1 MYRMSIHFTNIL
13 FLTRVIRLYTSLTSE
28 FLINRLDSASKIVH
42 IFSDQGIKVI
52 YPICNKH
59 IAGTISARIAQDTP
73 IDIIATRSLLYVA
86 LLKLTQRCEQYDG
99 VQ

>member
-1 MYRMSIHFTNIL
+1 MYRMSINFTNIL
-13 FLTRVIRLYTSLTSE
+13 FLTRVIYTSLTSE
-28 FLINRLDSASKIVH
+28 FLIDWTLLRQLYKF
-42 IFSDQGIKVI
+42 FSDQGIKVI

-73 IDIIATRSLLYVA
+73 IDIIVGNT
-86 LLKLTQRCEQYDG
+86 KFIICGHYDG